1 MRRLHATLNALLLIT
16 ALIALALAAAPA
28 AADFETGSTAYRT
41 GDFTAAIDEDAEF
54 AEKNLA
60 RLANLMSAKQIAE
73 GE

>member
-1 MRRLHATLNALLLIT
+1 MSKTKEEVLEPPPA
-16 ALIALALAAAPA
+16 AAAPA

-60 RLANLMSAKQIAE
+60 RLANLMSAKQITE